1 MSNDIH
7 NEHECSSATEPIMPT
22 VSHLGDET
30 EHAAPTMPL
39 QTPQDKAPVVPVCTP
54 APGVQPVAADAVTP
68 VARAASEQ
76 PVAPATGQ
84 PAAPV
89 TGATPHAAVAA
100 PSAPAGATPH
110 VAAAPAPAPVPPA
123 APAATSAMPVPPQM
137 STSASHAHKPTSAR
151 ARKLE
156 HIACALLIVVIVIAA
171 AVFGF
176 NQIKSYV
183 SQYDTSAASQNE
195 QQQSSAGP
203 GQPIDVTTAREAA
216 KKALPSVVSIGVA
229 KQDASGVGSGVLL
242 DKDGNIL
249 TNYHVIEGAQKVS
262 VTIGNK
268 TYPAQVVGSDPSSD
282 LAVVKADLKGAQVTP
297 IKTADS
303 DKLQVGDWVM
313 SVGSPYGLNQSV
325 SAGIV
330 SSLARNQSLTTKGG
344 ATTLYTNLIQTDAS
358 INPGNSGGALVNSS
372 GELVGICTLF
382 SSTSGAFSGIGFA
395 IPSNYATSVAQ
406 KIIKG
411 EKVTHAYIGLSMQ
424 TINPQNAEHY
434 RLPVSAGAFVA
445 DVAQGGPAE
454 KAGIQRGDIIT
465 KVNDKAITSA
475 DSMLLEVRSHE
486 IGQTI
491 AVTVKRGEEEK
502 TFNVTL
508 SSDEQLQELQKKMQ
522 QQRMQQQQGNPLGA
536 PDGNGGMN
544 KQELIQ
550 KLKEYLQELN

>member
-7 NEHECSSATEPIMPT
+7 NEHECSSATEPIMPAISR
-22 VSHLGDET
+22 VGDEA

-39 QTPQDKAPVVPVCTP
+39 QTPQDKAPVVPVCTS
-54 APGVQPVAADAVTP
+54 APGVQPGVSDAAVNPVTP
-68 VARAASEQ
+68 VASEQ
-76 PVAPATGQ
+76 PVAP
-84 PAAPV
+84 
-89 TGATPHAAVAA
+89 VAA
-100 PSAPAGATPH
+100 ATPH
-110 VAAAPAPAPVPPA
+110 VGAAPAPAPVPPT

-137 STSASHAHKPTSAR
+137 STSASNAHKPTSAR
-151 ARKLE
+151 AHKLE

-183 SQYDTSAASQNE
+183 SKYDNTAASTNA

-203 GQPIDVTTAREAA
+203 GQPIDATTAREAA

-465 KVNDKAITSA
+465 KVNDKPITSA

>member
-1 MSNDIH
+1 M
-7 NEHECSSATEPIMPT
+7 
-22 VSHLGDET
+22 
-30 EHAAPTMPL
+30 
-39 QTPQDKAPVVPVCTP
+39 
-54 APGVQPVAADAVTP
+54 
-68 VARAASEQ
+68 
-76 PVAPATGQ
+76 
-84 PAAPV
+84 
-89 TGATPHAAVAA
+89 
-100 PSAPAGATPH
+100 
-110 VAAAPAPAPVPPA
+110 
-123 APAATSAMPVPPQM
+123 
-137 STSASHAHKPTSAR
+137 
-151 ARKLE
+151 
-156 HIACALLIVVIVIAA
+156 
-171 AVFGF
+171 
-176 NQIKSYV
+176 
-183 SQYDTSAASQNE
+183 
-195 QQQSSAGP
+195 
-203 GQPIDVTTAREAA
+203 
-216 KKALPSVVSIGVA
+216 
-229 KQDASGVGSGVLL
+229 
-242 DKDGNIL
+242 
-249 TNYHVIEGAQKVS
+249 
-262 VTIGNK
+262 
-268 TYPAQVVGSDPSSD
+268 
-282 LAVVKADLKGAQVTP
+282 
-297 IKTADS
+297 
-303 DKLQVGDWVM
+303 
-313 SVGSPYGLNQSV
+313 
-325 SAGIV
+325 
-330 SSLARNQSLTTKGG
+330 
-344 ATTLYTNLIQTDAS
+344 
-358 INPGNSGGALVNSS
+358 
-372 GELVGICTLF
+372 GICTLF

-465 KVNDKAITSA
+465 KVNDKPITSA